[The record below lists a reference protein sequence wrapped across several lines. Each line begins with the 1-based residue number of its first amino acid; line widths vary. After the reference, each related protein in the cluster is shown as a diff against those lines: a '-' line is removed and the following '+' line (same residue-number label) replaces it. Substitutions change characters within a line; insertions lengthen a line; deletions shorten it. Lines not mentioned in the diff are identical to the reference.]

1 MSVSNKS
8 KHSDSG
14 TTTTTNNAWQFVL
27 GGQALGQ
34 AAHMSS
40 IRLTPISDTS
50 AIQNV
55 SAPSKAW
62 HL

>member
-14 TTTTTNNAWQFVL
+14 TATNNAWQFVL

-34 AAHMSS
+34 PAHMSS

-50 AIQNV
+50 AMQNV
-55 SAPSKAW
+55 S
-62 HL
+62 